1 MFSFVYGG
9 IDFAHKLDAASAP
22 MEDFYKHVHTFNEII
37 FFVDGEVEY
46 TVESEIRVLQPGDII
61 FIAPGKYHFATVN
74 NNVGYE
80 RYVLKFPSSVL
91 PDFLVERVR
100 KMSPF
105 FDSSKEQANVFS
117 RFDFYNDFGD
127 YSEDELK
134 AVFVADVIKLLIALS
149 KAPSAAPNRINAVI
163 ADIITYID
171 ENIHTNLSLDEL
183 SELFHFSKSY
193 LSNEFKRAMKISI
206 MQYVRMKKII
216 AAHQLILQGE
226 KKSRVAEQFGFD
238 NYSTFYRQYM
248 KLLQGDALEMSPERS
263 SKST

>member
-1 MFSFVYGG
+1 M
-9 IDFAHKLDAASAP
+9 L
-22 MEDFYKHVHTFNEII
+22 
-37 FFVDGEVEY
+37 
-46 TVESEIRVLQPGDII
+46 R
-61 FIAPGKYHFATVN
+61 FIAFILTCLGGLNWLMIGTLQY
-74 NNVGYE
+74 
-80 RYVLKFPSSVL
+80 
-91 PDFLVERVR
+91 DFVAGI
-100 KMSPF
+100 F
-105 FDSSKEQANVFS
+105 GTQANVFS